1 MIYNFPNLVKKKKD
15 MQVQEVQKV
24 LRKLNQKRPTPRNIV
39 IKMAMVKDKERILN
53 AARKRQLLT
62 RKLHKT
68 VR

>member
-39 IKMAMVKDKERILN
+39 IKMAMVKDKERLLN